1 MYWTISVILLM
12 LWLLGLLTGYTMGG
26 GIYILP
32 VIAIVIGL
40 IRVIQGRRI
49 TKDIVAIWT
58 H

>member
-1 MYWTISVILLM
+1 M
-12 LWLLGLLTGYTMGG
+12 LWMLGLLNGYTMGG

>member
-32 VIAIVIGL
+32 VIAVVIGL